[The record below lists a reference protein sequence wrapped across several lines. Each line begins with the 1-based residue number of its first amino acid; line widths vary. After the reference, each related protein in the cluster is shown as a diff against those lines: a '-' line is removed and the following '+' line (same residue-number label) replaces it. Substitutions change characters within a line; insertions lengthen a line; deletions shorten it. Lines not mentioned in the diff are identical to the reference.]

1 MTEGIMSQP
10 LWQILLKASNPDQA
24 ELTCDEC
31 FALLEYY
38 SSRAADGE
46 DFEEIKQATR
56 KHLAACPH
64 CREQHLQRLN
74 QLEERFQAIRR
85 KTPPE

>member
-1 MTEGIMSQP
+1 MTEETLPQA
-10 LWQILLKASNPDQA
+10 LWQILLKAANPAQA
-24 ELTCDEC
+24 DLTCDEC

-46 DFEEIKQATR
+46 DFEKIKQATR
-56 KHLAACPH
+56 KHLLTCPH

-74 QLEERFQAIRR
+74 QIEQRFQAARR
-85 KTPPE
+85 KTSTE